1 MDQKRLLLAIA
12 ISLAILFGFEALQ
25 PRHPAPVQ
33 TANTPAANTPAAPNT
48 PRPNTPSQ
56 PAPHEAGAPVGTGAG
71 TGAAVATPGLPDPGV
86 PASVPRLHISGPRV
100 EGSISLLGARLD
112 DVVLRDYRE
121 TTARNS
127 PLVRILEPAAKSQ
140 PYYVQFGWTA
150 ADGTKAKLPDGK
162 TLWTG
167 SGEVAPGKTA
177 HLTWDNGEGLTFDI
191 AFTVDQNFMF
201 NVTQTVR
208 NATGEPVSLLPW
220 ARIRRDYTPQ
230 VAGYYLLHEGLLG
243 VLGGTLKE
251 LTYKAT
257 KSDGE
262 KTHGLAY
269 EHTGAGG
276 WAGITDKYW
285 LIALI
290 PNQAEQI
297 TTSFRH
303 IVERGTDRYQV
314 DYVAKT
320 PVTIAAHGDY
330 SITSRV
336 FTGAKEVHLLNRYEE
351 DGHIPLF
358 SYAVDWG
365 WFFFLT
371 KPFFYA
377 IDWLNQIFGNFGLAI
392 MAFTLVVKG
401 LFFPLANKSYRSMSK
416 MKLLGPKMTA
426 LREQYKDDKAK
437 LQPAIM
443 ALYKAEKVN
452 PAAGCLPIFI
462 QIPVFFA
469 LYKVIYVTIEMRHA
483 PFFGWIHD
491 LSAIDPTNVFNLFGL
506 LPFDPTTIAPFL
518 HLGAWPVIM
527 GFTMFFQQKLNPAP
541 PDPIQARLFQFMPI
555 LFTFMLANF
564 PAGLVIYWSW
574 NNTLTIVQ
582 QWFIMRQTRLE
593 KPAAARV

>member
-12 ISLAILFGFEALQ
+12 ISLAILFGFEALR
-25 PRHPAPVQ
+25 PRTPAPVH
-33 TANTPAANTPAAPNT
+33 TANTPAATPQTAPTQPTPAAGAT
-48 PRPNTPSQ
+48 PATVTSGPAATP
-56 PAPHEAGAPVGTGAG
+56 AGAPDQA
-71 TGAAVATPGLPDPGV
+71 V
-86 PASVPRLHISGPRV
+86 PANVPRLQIAGPRV

-121 TTARNS
+121 TVAKNS
-127 PLVRILEPAAKSQ
+127 PLVRILEPRSGRQ
-140 PYYVQFGWTA
+140 PYFVQFGWTA
-150 ADGTKAKLPDGK
+150 ADGTTAKLPDGA

-167 SGEVAPGKTA
+167 SGEIAPGKTA
-177 HLTWDNGEGLTFDI
+177 HLSWNNGEGLTFDLGI
-191 AFTVDQNFMF
+191 TIDQNYMF
-201 NVTQTVR
+201 TITQTVR
-208 NATGEPVSLLPW
+208 NATDAPVKLLPW
-220 ARIRRDYTPQ
+220 ARIRRDYTPE

-243 VLGGTLKE
+243 VLDGTLKE

-262 KTHGLAY
+262 KHHGVAA
-269 EHTGAGG
+269 ESTGAGG

-290 PNQAEQI
+290 PDQQKQV

-303 IVERGTDRYQV
+303 IVENGSDRYQV
-314 DYVAKT
+314 DYVAKEPT
-320 PVTIAAHGDY
+320 TVAAHGD
-330 SITSRV
+330 STLVSRV
-336 FTGAKEVHLLNRYEE
+336 FTGAKEVHLLNHYEE

-365 WFFFLT
+365 WLFFIT

-377 IDWLNQIFGNFGLAI
+377 IDWFNHLLGNFGLAI

-416 MKLLGPKMTA
+416 MKLLGPKMKA
-426 LREQYKDDKAK
+426 LRDEYKDDKAK

-483 PFFGWIHD
+483 PFFGWIRD
-491 LSAIDPTNVFNLFGL
+491 LSAIDPTNIFNLFGL
-506 LPFDPTTIAPFL
+506 LPFDPTQIAPFL

-527 GFTMFFQQKLNPAP
+527 GFTMYFQQKLNPAP
-541 PDPIQARLFQFMPI
+541 PDPIQARLFQLMPI
-555 LFTFMLANF
+555 IFVFMLANF

-574 NNTLTIVQ
+574 NNTLTIIQ
-582 QWFIMRQTRLE
+582 QWFIMRQTRLS